1 MSGAKRKNETVLQE
15 LIELAGRVDI
25 QVRTEKLHRE
35 VGYRAQS
42 GRCRL
47 QKKDLIILDRDA
59 PVRDQIEFLTGE
71 LLEHGLEGVD
81 VPGHLS
87 RLLNPPRKP
96 GAALTTDAA

>member
-1 MSGAKRKNETVLQE
+1 MSVGKRKNETVLQD
-15 LIELAGRVDI
+15 LIELAAKLDI

-59 PVRDQIEFLTGE
+59 PLRDQIEFLASQ
-71 LLEHGLEGVD
+71 LAEHSLDQSEI
-81 VPGHLS
+81 PGHLS
-87 RLLNPPRKP
+87 RLLRAP
-96 GAALTTDAA
+96 GGEP